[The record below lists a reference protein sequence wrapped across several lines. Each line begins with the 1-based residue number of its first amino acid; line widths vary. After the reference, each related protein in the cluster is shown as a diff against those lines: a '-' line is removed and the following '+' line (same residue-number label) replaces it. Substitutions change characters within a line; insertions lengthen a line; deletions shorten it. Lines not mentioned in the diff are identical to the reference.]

1 LAVPPIDR
9 TQLSS
14 RARTI
19 AIAALTIA
27 TAVTLFAWWRTGHDP
42 TPAGATVPAP
52 AAASHQ
58 GNEGAVA
65 AVPKGEVRP
74 PTPVFELPSRVEP
87 VPGASDSADVLRSF
101 QDTILKEPENL
112 PALYGAGRTLLNLGR
127 AQEAIGPLAQAMAN
141 RPDNWSYAVTYG
153 YAAARA
159 EQWADALRG
168 LRIAQALR
176 SDDATTYFDL
186 GLVMHKAGDREGAV
200 REYRTAIGLDGGF
213 APAWCGLAISLDWLG
228 RTEEAIEAYN
238 TWLRL
243 APEAATAGQVRARR
257 DQLSTGPQ

>member
-1 LAVPPIDR
+1 M
-9 TQLSS
+9 
-14 RARTI
+14 
-19 AIAALTIA
+19 A
-27 TAVTLFAWWRTGHDP
+27 TAVTLFAWWRSGPALTPARPTAP
-42 TPAGATVPAP
+42 TPAAPAHRVDVGAAAAAGNGEIRPPAP
-52 AAASHQ
+52 A
-58 GNEGAVA
+58 
-65 AVPKGEVRP
+65 
-74 PTPVFELPSRVEP
+74 FELPSRVEP
-87 VPGASDSADVLRSF
+87 VPGVSDSADVLQSF

-112 PALYGAGRTLLNLGR
+112 LALYGAGRTLLNLGR
-127 AQEAIGPLAQAMAN
+127 PQEALGPLGQAMAN

-159 EQWADALRG
+159 EQWSDALRG

-176 SDDATTYFDL
+176 SDDATTHFDL
-186 GLVMHKAGDREGAV
+186 GLLMHKAGDREGAV
-200 REYRTAIGLDGGF
+200 REYRTAIGLDGKY

-257 DQLSTGPQ
+257 DQLSNGPK